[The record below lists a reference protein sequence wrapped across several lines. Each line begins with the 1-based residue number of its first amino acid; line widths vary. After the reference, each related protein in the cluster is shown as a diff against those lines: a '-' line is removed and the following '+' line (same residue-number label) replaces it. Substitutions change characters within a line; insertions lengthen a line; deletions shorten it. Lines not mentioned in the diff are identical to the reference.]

1 MSFGEL
7 LLLRTSPKN
16 ELSHPITSRTTSSTC
31 NPQGLINNYETILY
45 SKPRLVSAAK
55 VQIVRLKKRYQ
66 ALVGGT
72 NEQSE
77 LRMWAIRKSTEKN
90 NN

>member
-1 MSFGEL
+1 MKMISPSLIL
-7 LLLRTSPKN
+7 LKV
-16 ELSHPITSRTTSSTC
+16 
-31 NPQGLINNYETILY
+31 GNNYETILY

>member
-1 MSFGEL
+1 M
-7 LLLRTSPKN
+7 
-16 ELSHPITSRTTSSTC
+16 
-31 NPQGLINNYETILY
+31 
-45 SKPRLVSAAK
+45 SAAK

-77 LRMWAIRKSTEKN
+77 LRMWAIRKSTEKK
-90 NN
+90 